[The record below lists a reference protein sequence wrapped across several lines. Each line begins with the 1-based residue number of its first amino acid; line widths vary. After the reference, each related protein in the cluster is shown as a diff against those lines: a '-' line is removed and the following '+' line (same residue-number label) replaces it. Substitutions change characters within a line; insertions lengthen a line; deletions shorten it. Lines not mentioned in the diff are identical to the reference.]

1 MNERSPL
8 IQQAFQDEP
17 LQPGDRERLWTTMEH
32 RHSRQARWRN
42 LMLGAVLLLAG
53 AIVAGAVV
61 VRSSIRST
69 SSIVRDVLGPV
80 VVAADSISTD
90 SPVEASV
97 TQETRAEVPSNL
109 IPLLGHRSGLAVDL
123 ANQTARREV
132 LAERINRTG
141 PGAEHQTLLNELENV
156 DRQIHSTQVAMEVI
170 DRQLAGHQGVL
181 PPLPPVEAITV
192 EEPHFYPMGNPIS
205 GDVVAV
211 AGGFGAI
218 LILTMVAVVG
228 YIRRLS
234 RTLKDALLQIEN
246 QVSSQHAT
254 LASGIDAIAVE
265 VERLG
270 EGQRFMSKVL
280 SPDMRADAKR

>member
-1 MNERSPL
+1 MTERSPL

-17 LQPGDRERLWTTMEH
+17 LPPGDRERLWTTMEH
-32 RHSRQARWRN
+32 RHGRQARWRN
-42 LMLGAVLLLAG
+42 LMLAAVLLLAG
-53 AIVAGAVV
+53 AIVAGALV
-61 VRSSIRST
+61 VRNAIRST
-69 SSIVRDVLGPV
+69 SSFDRGLSGPI

-109 IPLLGHRSGLAVDL
+109 IPLLGHRSGLAIDL

-132 LAERINRTG
+132 LAERINRIG
-141 PGAEHQTLLNELENV
+141 PGAEHQALLNELENV

-192 EEPHFYPMGNPIS
+192 EQPHFYPMANPIS
-205 GDVVAV
+205 GDVLAV
-211 AGGFGAI
+211 AGGVGAI
-218 LILTMVAVVG
+218 LILSIVAVAG

-234 RTLKDALLQIEN
+234 RTLKEALVQIEN

-280 SPDMRADAKR
+280 APNERSGVKA

>member
-1 MNERSPL
+1 MTERSPL

-32 RHSRQARWRN
+32 RHGRQARWRN
-42 LMLGAVLLLAG
+42 LMLAAVLLLAG
-53 AIVAGAVV
+53 AIVAGALV
-61 VRSSIRST
+61 VRNAIRST
-69 SSIVRDVLGPV
+69 SSFDRDLSGPI

-109 IPLLGHRSGLAVDL
+109 IPLLGHRSGLAIDL

-132 LAERINRTG
+132 LAERINRIG
-141 PGAEHQTLLNELENV
+141 PGAQHASLVAELESV
-156 DRQIHSTQVAMEVI
+156 ERQIHSTQIAIEVI
-170 DRQLAGHQGVL
+170 DRQLAGHHEPL
-181 PPLPPVEAITV
+181 PAVPPVEAITV
-192 EEPHFYPMGNPIS
+192 EPPQFYTVPNPADGEMIAL
-205 GDVVAV
+205 V
-211 AGGFGAI
+211 GGIGAI
-218 LILTMVAVVG
+218 LILSMVAVVS

-234 RTLKDALLQIEN
+234 RTLKEALVQIEN

-280 SPDMRADAKR
+280 TPELRAEAKR